1 MDLDPA
7 KLDLAR
13 ALGAAFMIDG
23 RHENVAEAIW
33 EITRGGAN
41 VSIDALGHTV
51 TMTNSI
57 LCLRP
62 RGKHIQVG
70 LMLGDHAAPAVPMP
84 RIVGQE
90 IEILGSHGM
99 QAHRYGAM
107 LDMVAS
113 GKLDP
118 ARLVGDRI
126 SLAEAPAALVNMHRF
141 QSVGATIITRF

>member
-1 MDLDPA
+1 MGETVLFDML
-7 KLDLAR
+7 R
-13 ALGAAFMIDG
+13 QALLISVRISAPLLG
-23 RHENVAEAIW
+23 VALIAGVVI
-33 EITRGGAN
+33 GLFQ
-41 VSIDALGHTV
+41 ALTSV
-51 TMTNSI
+51 QEMT
-57 LCLRP
+57 LTFVP
-62 RGKHIQVG
+62 KVG
-70 LMLGDHAAPAVPMP
+70 LMLGEHAAPAIPMP

-90 IEILGSHGM
+90 IQLLGSHGM

-126 SLAEAPAALVNMHRF
+126 SLAEAPAALVNMDRF